1 MEETSLLML
10 KTLKQNLFTAGKYC
24 KVVERSMSCFYVKD
38 FQTAY
43 DGEI

>member
-10 KTLKQNLFTAGKYC
+10 KTLKPSLFTAGKYC
-24 KVVERSMSCFYVKD
+24 KIAKRSTSCYVKD
-38 FQTAY
+38 FQTAC